1 MEQFDPAD
9 ETINGRVAER
19 LGTRINS
26 QNGTRKGRNRTTGDV
41 GHGGRL
47 DGEGRRRTT
56 IVRIG
61 LSLGQSVATRP
72 MTVAVAVIVLALTAV
87 ARRAPAAQPP
97 EAASPSAAFS
107 AAESKWD
114 GADAPKGAAASL
126 PMAMAVEAAV
136 IETIARA
143 EPSLV
148 AVARVRRPGG
158 TDRAFELR
166 PDPFGRRAIA
176 PAPAEPTDPDF
187 IPNQYAAGVVIDA
200 RGLVLTHYSIVG
212 EDSEYY
218 ITSVSRRIYRARVI
232 GADPRSD
239 LAVLACE
246 GEQERWKPIAFGDG
260 GALRKGQWVAVLGNP
275 YAIARD
281 GQPSAALGMVANVHR
296 KLPYRS
302 DDAGIQRSLHQF
314 GAMVQLDLKLP
325 VGTSGGAVIDL
336 QGRMVGMAVSAG
348 TTPGFEAE
356 AGYAIPVDEPFR
368 RAVEQLR
375 HGREVEHGFLGVQPV
390 NLAPHERL
398 AGMRGLRVDRV
409 VPGTPAA
416 KAGLRADDLLVAVDD
431 APLHDADELV
441 WAVGRLPVES
451 NVTLQIVRDGR
462 PRVLQA
468 VLGKYPVQGRVI
480 TTAPRP
486 SWRGLTVDYLTMLLD
501 ADIRSRGRLLPV
513 SEGVAVTAVAE
524 GSPAWRAGLRRGMLI
539 THVERK
545 VVVGP
550 KAFYTAID
558 SQSGAVEMRGYA
570 DGEPRNFRI
579 EAP

>member
-1 MEQFDPAD
+1 MA
-9 ETINGRVAER
+9 VAAMV
-19 LGTRINS
+19 L
-26 QNGTRKGRNRTTGDV
+26 
-41 GHGGRL
+41 L
-47 DGEGRRRTT
+47 CA
-56 IVRIG
+56 
-61 LSLGQSVATRP
+61 VATRP
-72 MTVAVAVIVLALTAV
+72 
-87 ARRAPAAQPP
+87 APAAQPP
-97 EAASPSAAFS
+97 DGSLAAAGAERDGTDRPRDSAAL
-107 AAESKWD
+107 
-114 GADAPKGAAASL
+114 L
-126 PMAMAVEAAV
+126 PMAAAVEAVV
-136 IETIARA
+136 IESIAKA
-143 EPSLV
+143 EPSIV
-148 AVARVRRPGG
+148 AIARVRAPSGA
-158 TDRAFELR
+158 DRAFEIR

-176 PAPAEPTDPDF
+176 PAPAQPTDPDF

-218 ITSVSRRIYRARVI
+218 ITSISRRAYRARVI

-246 GEQERWKPIAFGDG
+246 GEQERWRPIVMGDG
-260 GALRKGQWVAVLGNP
+260 AALRKGQWVSVLGNP

-281 GQPSAALGMVANVHR
+281 GQPSAAWGIVANVHR

-302 DDAGIQRSLHQF
+302 DEAGAQRSLHQF

-325 VGTSGGAVIDL
+325 VGVSGGAVIDL
-336 QGRMVGMAVSAG
+336 QGRMVGLAVAAATTAG
-348 TTPGFEAE
+348 YEAE

-416 KAGLRADDLLVAVDD
+416 RAGLRADDLLTAVDD
-431 APLHDADELV
+431 AEIHDADELV

-451 NVTLQIVRDGR
+451 SVRLQIVRDGR

-468 VLGKYPVQGRVI
+468 ILGKYPVQGRVI
-480 TTAPRP
+480 TTAARP
-486 SWRGLTVDYLTMLLD
+486 NWRGMTVDYLTMLLD

-513 SEGVAVTAVAE
+513 AEGAAVTAVVE
-524 GSPAWRAGLRRGMLI
+524 DSPAWRAGLRRGMVI
-539 THVERK
+539 THVERRAID
-545 VVVGP
+545 GP
-550 KAFYTAID
+550 KVFFA
-558 SQSGAVEMRGYA
+558 AVEKSAGTVELRGYA
-570 DGEPRNFRI
+570 DGEPREFRVDVQ
-579 EAP
+579 

>member
-1 MEQFDPAD
+1 MAQLDPAN
-9 ETINGRVAER
+9 ETINGRFAAPAAAFAMVW
-19 LGTRINS
+19 NY
-26 QNGTRKGRNRTTGDV
+26 
-41 GHGGRL
+41 
-47 DGEGRRRTT
+47 
-56 IVRIG
+56 
-61 LSLGQSVATRP
+61 LGQSVGMGP
-72 MTVAVAVIVLALTAV
+72 MAVAVAATALLCTA
-87 ARRAPAAQPP
+87 APRGAPAAEPFD
-97 EAASPSAAFS
+97 AASPVAAFS
-107 AAESKWD
+107 VAASPAAASSAAELPATGSKSD
-114 GADAPKGAAASL
+114 GTEEPKGAAASL

-136 IETIARA
+136 SDAIAQA

-148 AVARVRRPGG
+148 AVARVRKPGG
-158 TDRAFELR
+158 TERAFELR

-176 PAPAEPTDPDF
+176 PALAQPTDPDF

-200 RGLVLTHYSIVG
+200 RGLILTHYSIVG
-212 EDSEYY
+212 DDSEYY
-218 ITSVSRRIYRARVI
+218 VTSNSRRVYRARAI

-239 LAVLACE
+239 LAVMACE
-246 GEQERWKPIAFGDG
+246 GEQERWHPIAFGDG
-260 GALRKGQWVAVLGNP
+260 GALRKGQWVAVLSNP

-281 GQPSAALGMVANVHR
+281 GQPSAAWGIVANLHR
-296 KLPYRS
+296 KLPYKS
-302 DDAGIQRSLHQF
+302 DEGGVQRSLHQF

-325 VGTSGGAVIDL
+325 VGSSGGAVIDL

-416 KAGLRADDLLVAVDD
+416 KAGVRADDLLTAVDD
-431 APLHDADELV
+431 IELHDADELV

-451 NVTLQIVRDGR
+451 NVTLRIVRDGR
-462 PRVLQA
+462 PRMLQA

-486 SWRGLTVDYLTMLLD
+486 SWRGMTVDYLTMLLD

-513 SEGVAVTAVAE
+513 AEGAAVVAVAE
-524 GSPAWRAGLRRGMLI
+524 ESPAWRAGLRRGMLI

-545 VVVGP
+545 AVAGP
-550 KAFYTAID
+550 KAFYAAVD
-558 SQSGAVEMRGYA
+558 SFSGTVEMRGYA

-579 EAP
+579 ESP